1 MEAEEAVMSSANET
15 NRFIVVV
22 GIDFSEPS
30 NRALDQALESACCR
44 ENAEVHAVY
53 AEPESWVGVGLSR
66 VPVVATKPDV
76 ALQQLQ
82 QRASERVSAMGNKLD
97 GGRLKRVVVHFR
109 RGDAAENIAQLA
121 ADLDADLVVVGS
133 HGYRGLE
140 RLLLGSVAER
150 VSRLARCPVWIVRPK
165 DHATAGRVPEIE
177 PPCPECVKHR
187 RDGRRSAL
195 VRAPRGAPHPAAP
208 LLVCDQRGL
217 RAVERGLSGDARRG
231 MTARRARRDLASVR
245 HTNARHV
252 S

>member
-1 MEAEEAVMSSANET
+1 MSSANAT

-44 ENAEVHAVY
+44 ENAEVHGVY
-53 AEPESWVGVGLSR
+53 VEPESWVGVGLSR
-66 VPVVATKPDV
+66 APMVATKPEV

-82 QRASERVSAMGNKLD
+82 QRASERVSAMGDKLD

-177 PPCPECVKHR
+177 PPCPECVRHR
-187 RDGRRSAL
+187 QETGGAAL
-195 VRAPRGAPHPAAP
+195 W
-208 LLVCDQRGL
+208 C
-217 RAVERGLSGDARRG
+217 
-231 MTARRARRDLASVR
+231 
-245 HTNARHV
+245 ARHSEHHV
-252 S
+252 RPHRYSYATNGVYAASSAAYQSTPEAT